1 MILTIISI
9 VMLGFSLMGMVTCI
23 LAIISAVDSCI
34 QHRIH
39 IKQRRKNIKRVK
51 LYCDTHPMGFKAEEQ
66 AIEMIMSGYPMDKVY
81 RHLYYVNKKM
91 GNIIPVVR
99 EKDEK

>member
-1 MILTIISI
+1 
-9 VMLGFSLMGMVTCI
+9 
-23 LAIISAVDSCI
+23 
-34 QHRIH
+34 
-39 IKQRRKNIKRVK
+39 
-51 LYCDTHPMGFKAEEQ
+51 MGFKAEEQ